1 MLFHV
6 LSLLG
11 IMLSDAKKIVVFH
24 NSAFSGAKT
33 NMSRREFVIHLC
45 RPADAPR
52 IAPLIRALAVE
63 EGAEP
68 ADVEDITNIVGALL
82 QSGAS
87 DFLLVTIDD
96 EPVGC
101 LQIAYRLST
110 WQALPYAYLEDF
122 YLAPSVRGL
131 GIGSKL
137 LDYALQRADG
147 QKCDAIVLDVKEG
160 NRTAQR
166 LYARFGFGA
175 NGRLLMQRA
184 LPLGESY
191 CDPTAA
197 LGAIEQLRAERRA
210 EPE

>member
-1 MLFHV
+1 
-6 LSLLG
+6 
-11 IMLSDAKKIVVFH
+11 
-24 NSAFSGAKT
+24 
-33 NMSRREFVIHLC
+33 MSRREFVIHLC
-45 RPADAPR
+45 RPPDAPR
-52 IAPLIRALAVE
+52 VAPLIRALALE

-110 WQALPYAYLEDF
+110 WLALPYAYLEDF
-122 YLAPSVRGL
+122 YLAPSVRRL

-147 QKCDAIVLDVKEG
+147 QKCDAIMLDVKAG
-160 NRTAQR
+160 NRAAQR
-166 LYARFGFGA
+166 LYERFGYQI
-175 NGRLLMQRA
+175 GRA
-184 LPLGESY
+184 HV
-191 CDPTAA
+191 
-197 LGAIEQLRAERRA
+197 
-210 EPE
+210 